1 MYITPLSSNNF
12 GRSMAFASSKTA
24 VAEKAV
30 DTLRTIKFALPAKK
44 PNQVVN
50 FEVTGDI
57 AKNLINKA
65 DRTNITSLKYSDG
78 ECERIFQNKQ
88 GFSEKRFKQIQ
99 ENIQKVVDDG
109 VNFLYEL
116 IRAQHSYNK

>member
-1 MYITPLSSNNF
+1 MKIYEKDNFVVFSVKNYGSYIDIENKEKVFDKFYRINSYITSETQGSGL
-12 GRSMAFASSKTA
+12 G
-24 VAEKAV
+24 
-30 DTLRTIKFALPAKK
+30 LY
-44 PNQVVN
+44 
-50 FEVTGDI
+50 I
-57 AKNLINKA
+57 AKNLINKS

-99 ENIQKVVDDG
+99 ENVQKVIDDG